1 MRAYPAKP
9 PREGVCVASGERVTH
24 RADGAVRGRTA
35 AQLQPARGPRA
46 PGAHRARRAP
56 GAAPCARLSA
66 LRLPTIHF
74 TKLQAN
80 RHLSQHATRT
90 HTVIVSRNTLYRLW
104 SRRHRRSTYKTLAD
118 LALVEPALAAAEG
131 DVVHLL
137 VAAVEAS
144 LAVRAAR
151 RRRQARQ
158 RRALQ
163 LAMPYR
169 WLVIKRNLKISCP
182 EYSCR
187 VYTDTF

>member
-1 MRAYPAKP
+1 M
-9 PREGVCVASGERVTH
+9 CVASGERVTH

-74 TKLQAN
+74 TK
-80 RHLSQHATRT
+80 
-90 HTVIVSRNTLYRLW
+90 
-104 SRRHRRSTYKTLAD
+104 KTLAD

-163 LAMPYR
+163 RSGM
-169 WLVIKRNLKISCP
+169 VI
-182 EYSCR
+182 E
-187 VYTDTF
+187 